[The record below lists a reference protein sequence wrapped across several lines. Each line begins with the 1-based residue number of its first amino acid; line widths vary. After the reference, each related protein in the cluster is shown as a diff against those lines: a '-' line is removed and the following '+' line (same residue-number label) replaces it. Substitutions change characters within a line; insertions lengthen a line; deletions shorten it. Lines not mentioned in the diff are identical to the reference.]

1 MVLFSQGGAG
11 ENDIRLDCFSRKVF
25 AGTKDSAGC
34 ISPVR
39 WPAAA
44 ECLTRQVRGRTLS
57 RPLSATMYGKYDMP
71 SMDFKKNCGR
81 F

>member
-34 ISPVR
+34 IGPVR

-44 ECLTRQVRGRTLS
+44 ECLTR
-57 RPLSATMYGKYDMP
+57 
-71 SMDFKKNCGR
+71 
-81 F
+81 